1 MEWLFLSLFAAN
13 HTVMTRSKGATITH
27 NSIQIQD
34 VYEKGP
40 KYETNENASPG
51 FLIYNPSVVSSKVGK
66 KSTALLLSIVT
77 VKSAAAISA
86 FPS

>member
-1 MEWLFLSLFAAN
+1 MLFLSTFAAN

-34 VYEKGP
+34 ACEKGP

-51 FLIYNPSVVSSKVGK
+51 FFIYNPSVVSSKVGK
-66 KSTALLLSIVT
+66 KSEQKLG
-77 VKSAAAISA
+77 AIASG
-86 FPS
+86 SE